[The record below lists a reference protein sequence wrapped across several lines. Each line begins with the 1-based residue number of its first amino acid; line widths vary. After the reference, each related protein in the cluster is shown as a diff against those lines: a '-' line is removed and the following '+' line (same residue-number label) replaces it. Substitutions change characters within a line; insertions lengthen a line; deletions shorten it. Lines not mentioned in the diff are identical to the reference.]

1 MPSKNTS
8 WYANVNPH
16 VFFSTVGLIV
26 IFLALVI
33 LAPNAFDLLTK
44 QMNQWIIDSF
54 SWFYVL
60 SVAIF
65 LIVLLYI
72 AFSDMGKIKLGPD
85 HSQPKYGNGSWFAM
99 LFTAGMGIGLMFFGV
114 AEPVMHYV
122 SPPVGEGQTIS
133 AAQQAMRVTFFH
145 WGLHAWAIY
154 SVVGLALAYFAYR
167 HRLPL
172 KIRSALYPL
181 IGKRIHG
188 PIGHAVDTFA
198 TIGTVFGV
206 ATTLGFG
213 VTQINSG
220 LNYLFGVEQSAQTQ
234 VILIIFVS
242 ILASLSV
249 FFGLDKGIKRLS
261 ELNLIL
267 ALILLLFV
275 FFASSSIYLLQTT
288 IQNVGQY
295 VSNLFNMT
303 FNLYAYQPNGWIGGW
318 TIMYWAWWISWSPFV
333 GMFIARVSEGRTI
346 REFIVGV
353 LLIPTGF
360 TLIWMGFMGNAA
372 LFSILHE
379 ANSSLI
385 GAVQK
390 DSSVA
395 LFEFLQSL
403 PWASVTSIIATILV
417 VLFFVTSADSG
428 ALVTDYLTAK
438 SDNSPTWQRLFW
450 TVLMAV
456 LAIVLLLVGGLSAL
470 QSATIMSA
478 LPFTLIMLC
487 ICWGL
492 LKALRLDV
500 TKMYALQEAR
510 ITPRAIQNPRSWQ
523 QRLGLIMH
531 YPPSEAEI
539 RHFIDTDVRQAFHSI
554 QTEFQ
559 RRALHVSID
568 ELEEGLSLRV
578 DHHHEINFVYQVMA
592 NPTVPPS
599 FMPESAEENIDYYQ
613 AEVFLREGGQGYDVM
628 EWTKEDLLQDIID
641 QYERHLH
648 FLSLV
653 RTPEPNRS

>member
-1 MPSKNTS
+1 MPSKNPS
-8 WYANVNPH
+8 WFANVNPN
-16 VFFSTVGLIV
+16 VFLSTVAIIV
-26 IFLALVI
+26 IFLAVVV
-33 LAPNAFDLLTK
+33 LAPNSFELITK
-44 QMNQWIIDSF
+44 HLNQWVTDSF

-65 LIVLLYI
+65 LILLIYI
-72 AFSDMGKIKLGPD
+72 ALSDMGKIKLGPD
-85 HSQPKYGNGSWFAM
+85 HSQPSYSNGSWFAM

-122 SPPVGEGQTIS
+122 SPPEGAGETIQS
-133 AAQQAMRVTFFH
+133 AQQSMRVTFFH
-145 WGLHAWAIY
+145 WGFHAWAIY
-154 SVVGLALAYFAYR
+154 TVVGLALAYFAYR
-167 HRLPL
+167 HNLPL
-172 KIRSALYPL
+172 KIRSALYPM
-181 IGKRIHG
+181 IGQKIYG
-188 PIGHAVDTFA
+188 PIGDAVDTFA

-220 LNYLFGVEQSAQTQ
+220 LNYLFGIQQAPMTQ
-234 VILIIFVS
+234 VILIIVVS
-242 ILASLSV
+242 AMASMSV
-249 FFGLDKGIKRLS
+249 FLGLDKGIKRLS

-288 IQNVGQY
+288 IQNAGQY
-295 VSNLFNMT
+295 VSNLFAMT

-333 GMFIARVSEGRTI
+333 GMFIARVSKGRTI

-372 LFSILHE
+372 LYSILHE
-379 ANSSLI
+379 ANHSLVL
-385 GAVQK
+385 AVQR

-395 LFEFLQSL
+395 LFEFLHSL
-403 PWASVTSIIATILV
+403 PFSSVMSLLATFLV
-417 VLFFVTSADSG
+417 MLFFVTSADSG

-438 SDNSPTWQRLFW
+438 SENSPTWQRLFW

-456 LAIVLLLVGGLSAL
+456 LAIVLLLVGGLGAL
-470 QSATIMSA
+470 QSATMMSA
-478 LPFTLIMLC
+478 LPFTFIMLF

-500 TKMYALQEAR
+500 TKMNALQEAR

-531 YPPSEAEI
+531 YPHTEAEVKQYI
-539 RHFIDTDVRQAFHSI
+539 ETEVSKAFQSV
-554 QTEFQ
+554 QKEFQ
-559 RRALHVSID
+559 RRKLTVRIASIAD
-568 ELEEGLSLRV
+568 GLELRV
-578 DHHHEINFVYQVMA
+578 DHHDEINFIYQVVIRE
-592 NPTVPPS
+592 TVPPS
-599 FMPESAEENIDYYQ
+599 FMPEMTANEVTYYQ
-613 AEVFLREGGQGYDVM
+613 AEVFLREGGQNYDVM
-628 EWTKEDLLQDIID
+628 DWTSDDLLQDIID

-653 RTPEPNRS
+653 RTSE

>member
-1 MPSKNTS
+1 MPSTKPS
-8 WYANVNPH
+8 WFANINPN
-16 VFFSTVGLIV
+16 VFISTVAIIA
-26 IFLALVI
+26 IFLALVVF
-33 LAPNAFDLLTK
+33 APDAFSVLT
-44 QMNQWIIDSF
+44 QQLNQWITTSF

-65 LIVLLYI
+65 IILLAYI
-72 AFSDMGKIKLGPD
+72 ALSDMGKIKLGPD
-85 HSQPKYGNGSWFAM
+85 HSQPKYSSASWFAM

-122 SPPVGEGQTIS
+122 TPPAGEPETVL
-133 AAQQAMRVTFFH
+133 AAQQSMRVTFFH

-154 SVVGLALAYFAYR
+154 TLVGLSLAYFAYR
-167 HRLPL
+167 HQLPL

-181 IGKRIHG
+181 IGQKIYG
-188 PIGHAVDTFA
+188 PIGDGVDTFA

-220 LNYLFGVEQSAQTQ
+220 LNYLFGVEQAPSTQ
-234 VILIIFVS
+234 VILIIVVS
-242 ILASLSV
+242 AMAAASV

-261 ELNLIL
+261 ELNLVL
-267 ALILLLFV
+267 ALLLLIFV
-275 FFASSSIYLLQTT
+275 FVAGPSIYLLQTT
-288 IQNVGQY
+288 IQNAGQY
-295 VSNLFNMT
+295 VSNLFSMT
-303 FNLYAYQPNGWIGGW
+303 FNLYAYQPSGWIGGW

-333 GMFIARVSEGRTI
+333 GMFIARVSEGRSI

-372 LFSILHE
+372 LYSIMHE
-379 ANSSLI
+379 ANTGLLE
-385 GAVQK
+385 AVQR

-395 LFEFLQSL
+395 LFEFLNNL
-403 PWASVTSIIATILV
+403 PFSSVTSIIATLLV
-417 VLFFVTSADSG
+417 MLFFVTSADSG

-450 TVLMAV
+450 TVLMAL
-456 LAIVLLLVGGLSAL
+456 LAIILLLAGGLEAL

-478 LPFTLIMLC
+478 LPFTFIMLLM
-487 ICWGL
+487 CWGL
-492 LKALRLDV
+492 IKALHLDV
-500 TKMYALQEAR
+500 TKMHALQAAR

-531 YPPSEAEI
+531 YPHTQEEVQQYIHNTVNKAFLSFQSELKRRRLEVTI
-539 RHFIDTDVRQAFHSI
+539 RPLEDGI
-554 QTEFQ
+554 Q
-559 RRALHVSID
+559 
-568 ELEEGLSLRV
+568 LRV
-578 DHHHEINFVYQVMA
+578 DHQDEINFIYQVNA
-592 NPTVPPS
+592 TQTLSPS
-599 FMPESAEENIDYYQ
+599 FMSELENAGVDSYQ

-628 EWTKEDLLQDIID
+628 EWTQEDLLQDIID

-653 RTPEPNRS
+653 RTPE